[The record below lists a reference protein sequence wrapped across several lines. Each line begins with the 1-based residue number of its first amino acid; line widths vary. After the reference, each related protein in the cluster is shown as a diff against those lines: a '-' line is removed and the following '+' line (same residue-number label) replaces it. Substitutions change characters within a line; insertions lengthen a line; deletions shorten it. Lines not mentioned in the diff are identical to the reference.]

1 MPSKLRLDRI
11 GDRIQQELSEMLVTG
26 KVHDPRMSGV
36 YVTGVK
42 VDRELAF
49 ADVFLSAVE
58 GAERAKDVL
67 AGMGSAGSFLRHEL
81 SQRIELRVF
90 PRLRFHWD
98 PTPERA
104 DRIERLLATLREEDT
119 PAQADEN
126 DDDEP
131 ADTDA

>member
-26 KVHDPRMSGV
+26 KVHDPRVSGV